1 MDDASFAWLD
11 LFTVNADRTGF
22 DVTIRDLIEDTTFC
36 VWMQLQATSDESTVA
51 QYGANYWALDYSHID
66 KSTNCVEAKVEWDY
80 SIHMMGQIQA
90 NRIGYLF
97 YNPQPDENNWVDVTY
112 NIDTT
117 EQGVKQY
124 KMRYL
129 LDYSVDDMT
138 IIDSDNKFSLCGE
151 LEYKFIADD

>member
-1 MDDASFAWLD
+1 
-11 LFTVNADRTGF
+11 
-22 DVTIRDLIEDTTFC
+22 
-36 VWMQLQATSDESTVA
+36 
-51 QYGANYWALDYSHID
+51 
-66 KSTNCVEAKVEWDY
+66 
-80 SIHMMGQIQA
+80 MGQIQA
-90 NRIGYLF
+90 SRIGYLF